1 MKIVETIPEL
11 RQALAKENGH
21 IGLVPTMGYLH
32 EGHLSLVR
40 MARRENECAVVS
52 IFVNPTQFGANEDLS
67 SYPRDTSRDL
77 KLLER
82 EGVDYVFIPT
92 VSDIYPAGFSTW
104 VEVERVTERLEGASR
119 PGHFRGVATVVQKLF
134 HIVEPDRAYF
144 GQKDAQQAVVIK
156 KMVLDLNMN
165 IDIVLGATVREAD
178 GLALSSRNSYLNSEE
193 RKAATVLYRALTAV
207 KQMWQQGEY
216 NSSRLR
222 DEMRSV
228 IQQEPLAEIN
238 YVSIADSNT
247 LEELSRIDRSALAS
261 LAVNIGSTRLIDNFL
276 LE

>member
-40 MARRENECAVVS
+40 MARRENQCAVVS
-52 IFVNPTQFGANEDLS
+52 IFVNPTQFGVNEDLS

-82 EGVDYVFIPT
+82 EGVDYVFIPA

-165 IDIVLGATVREAD
+165 IDIVLGATVREAN

-193 RKAATVLYRALTAV
+193 RKAATVLYRALTAA

-216 NSSRLR
+216 DANRLR
-222 DEMRSV
+222 DEMRLV